1 MKVNFKEEQK
11 FGQWWLW
18 LILGAL
24 LLLPVYGLY
33 KQVILE
39 ESFGTKPTSNLAL
52 LFMFV
57 VILLLFGLIWW
68 MRLRTEIDQK
78 GIRVTFS
85 PLDRQNILWIDVQS
99 AKVIDYGFVGGW
111 GIRLWTKYGTVYN
124 TQGKIGLAI
133 ILKNGKKFLIGTQ
146 KELELKNVIQQID
159 LLQ

>member
-1 MKVNFKEEQK
+1 MKVNFKEEQM

-99 AKVIDYGFVGGW
+99 AKVIDYG
-111 GIRLWTKYGTVYN
+111 L
-124 TQGKIGLAI
+124 
-133 ILKNGKKFLIGTQ
+133 
-146 KELELKNVIQQID
+146 
-159 LLQ
+159 

>member
-1 MKVNFKEEQK
+1 MKVNFKEEQM

>member
-1 MKVNFKEEQK
+1 MKVNFKEEQM

-133 ILKNGKKFLIGTQ
+133 ILKNGKKFLVGTQ